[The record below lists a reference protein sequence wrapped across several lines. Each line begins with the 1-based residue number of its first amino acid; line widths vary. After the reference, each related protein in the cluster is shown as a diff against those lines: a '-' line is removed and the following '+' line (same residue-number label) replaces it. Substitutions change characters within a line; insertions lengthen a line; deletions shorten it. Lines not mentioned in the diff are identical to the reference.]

1 MTCCWGSFFMKAVQ
15 LQIQI
20 ENLTQSNIQS
30 RLCILK
36 AQQFKY
42 FPNPSAGE
50 NTTCSCC
57 RGKYILL
64 LHAGQSFA
72 AGKYPASSCCCR
84 GKYNLLLLQGKYS
97 PSSFSRELYNLLLL
111 QGEPAP
117 AREKGNLWFQAADQS
132 VSSAAD
138 QCCASTVVQL
148 CCSSSCAV

>member
-50 NTTCSCC
+50 TTTCSCC
-57 RGKYILL
+57 RRKHILL
-64 LHAGQSFA
+64 LHAGQSSA
-72 AGKYPASSCCCR
+72 AGEKIIYSFCRGNIPPPPSVGNYTISCCCR
-84 GKYNLLLLQGKYS
+84 ENLLLQGRKATC
-97 PSSFSRELYNLLLL
+97 
-111 QGEPAP
+111 GC
-117 AREKGNLWFQAADQS
+117 QAADQS

-138 QCCASTVVQL
+138 QSCAAAAVVLQQQL
-148 CCSSSCAV
+148 CSLT

>member
-50 NTTCSCC
+50 TTCSCC

-64 LHAGQSFA
+64 LHAGQSSA

-117 AREKGNLWFQAADQS
+117 AREKGNLWLSGCRPIGFF
-132 VSSAAD
+132 
-138 QCCASTVVQL
+138 
-148 CCSSSCAV
+148 CS

>member
-1 MTCCWGSFFMKAVQ
+1 MTCCWGCFFMKAVQ

-42 FPNPSAGE
+42 FPYPSAGG

-57 RGKYILL
+57 RGKHILL
-64 LHAGQSFA
+64 LHAGQSSA
-72 AGKYPASSCCCR
+72 AGKYPSSSACCR

-117 AREKGNLWFQAADQS
+117 AREKSNLWFQS

-138 QCCASTVVQL
+138 QSCASTVVQL